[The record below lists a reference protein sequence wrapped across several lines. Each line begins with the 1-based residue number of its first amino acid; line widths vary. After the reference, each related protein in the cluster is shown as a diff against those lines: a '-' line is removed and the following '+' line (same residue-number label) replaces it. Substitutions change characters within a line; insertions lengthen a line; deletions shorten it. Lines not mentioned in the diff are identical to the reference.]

1 MGSTPPTIFRMCPD
15 DKSVEEGV
23 LEIGPEGL
31 ALGRFG
37 EEIVAT
43 EVPNL
48 LLKPILGGV
57 KLYKRPASNKLFT
70 KPAIRDRATAAASS
84 PATRI
89 FGLEYYKDRN
99 VFGIRERTGKKRTV
113 GYVGGKASSKTKDQL
128 QEIATKA
135 IEKFAGEEQEADV
148 CAWIQEMV

>member
-1 MGSTPPTIFRMCPD
+1 M
-15 DKSVEEGV
+15 GV

-70 KPAIRDRATAAASS
+70 KPAIRDRATAASS
-84 PATRI
+84 PTTRR

-99 VFGIRERTGKKRTV
+99 VFGIRERIGKQRTV
-113 GYVGGKASSKTKDQL
+113 GNVGGKASSKTKDQL
-128 QEIATKA
+128 QDIATKA
-135 IEKFAGEEQEADV
+135 IEKFADEEQEVDV